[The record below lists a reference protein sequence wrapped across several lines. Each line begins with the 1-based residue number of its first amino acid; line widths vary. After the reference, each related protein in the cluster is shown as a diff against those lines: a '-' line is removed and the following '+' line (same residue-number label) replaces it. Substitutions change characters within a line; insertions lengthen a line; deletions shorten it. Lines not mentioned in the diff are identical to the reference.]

1 MSKIQALRYEKFNKL
16 ETIDEQI
23 KALGV
28 VPDFGYQEQTIGDQN
43 LSGWRLLFDYVR
55 KDSKL
60 IKLKNIVYHALHEK
74 NEIAQQQIQSQR
86 QQQLQAHARSSSNRI
101 QLYSP
106 RGGDDKGDD
115 GGMVLN
121 KKIKAI
127 DIIR

>member
-1 MSKIQALRYEKFNKL
+1 M
-16 ETIDEQI
+16 
-23 KALGV
+23 
-28 VPDFGYQEQTIGDQN
+28 
-43 LSGWRLLFDYVR
+43 
-55 KDSKL
+55 
-60 IKLKNIVYHALHEK
+60 YHALHEK

-127 DIIR
+127 DIISQSHLAKDLESMIMQMRSDESSLERFKRRKRSDKKMKRKGSIEEKSQ